1 MTAKHEFSINYF
13 VKRSSASQVSSG
25 HILAF
30 DAFSSVKLW
39 NSIELA
45 VRLWLMIDI
54 QDVKPDVYRTL
65 RTAWPWL
72 ESVKLVDVL

>member
-1 MTAKHEFSINYF
+1 M
-13 VKRSSASQVSSG
+13 V
-25 HILAF
+25 F
-30 DAFSSVKLW
+30 DVDVYTIGFPNEAVKLW